1 MPERI
6 EYIVFISD
14 SLGDLMEQVN
24 NALQNEWNL
33 QGGVCKSDRWAQA
46 MTKSVTISPPKKK

>member
-14 SLGDLMEQVN
+14 SLGDLMAQVN

-46 MTKSVTISPPKKK
+46 MTKQWPAQPKKK